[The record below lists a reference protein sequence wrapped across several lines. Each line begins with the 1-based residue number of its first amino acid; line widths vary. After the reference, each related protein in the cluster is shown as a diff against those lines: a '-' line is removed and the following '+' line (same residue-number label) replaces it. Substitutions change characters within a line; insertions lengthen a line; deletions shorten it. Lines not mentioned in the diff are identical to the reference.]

1 MVERFVLERLKV
13 RRDWFKGLAED
24 PIDHA
29 HPDVGDEDPT
39 KHSRQVHSPSRCC
52 LDTQIYAVWCP
63 LSDPDDFQ
71 SRLDAVL
78 QLARCACWVV
88 VSATSVVG
96 IARTL
101 RVRSGERLR
110 HSA

>member
-39 KHSRQVHSPSRCC
+39 KHSRQVNSSSRCC
-52 LDTQIYAVWCP
+52 LDT
-63 LSDPDDFQ
+63 
-71 SRLDAVL
+71 
-78 QLARCACWVV
+78 
-88 VSATSVVG
+88 
-96 IARTL
+96 
-101 RVRSGERLR
+101 
-110 HSA
+110 